1 MEEGDVAVDETEGE
15 EREIRPKASRRILK
29 EEEEDPVGATAAA
42 AIEVVGGEVGV
53 VGEVRILVVEEAVLL
68 AEVEEDVPT

>member
-15 EREIRPKASRRILK
+15 ERGIRPKASRRILK
-29 EEEEDPVGATAAA
+29 EEEDPVGATAAA